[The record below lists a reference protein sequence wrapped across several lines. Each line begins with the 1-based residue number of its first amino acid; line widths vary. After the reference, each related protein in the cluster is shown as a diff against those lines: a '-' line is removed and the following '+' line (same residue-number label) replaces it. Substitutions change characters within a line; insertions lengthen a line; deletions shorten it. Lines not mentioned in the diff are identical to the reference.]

1 MAAVIA
7 YDPYLKQD
15 QVNDLDIIL
24 KSAKEVA
31 QESDVVSVH
40 LPLTSETKEIIDRE
54 FFGWMKPGAF
64 LINTA
69 RGGVIPGGEICYRR
83 CRPGRLQAQDWTCC
97 PRSTL
102 KKMILCSK

>member
-1 MAAVIA
+1 M
-7 YDPYLKQD
+7 
-15 QVNDLDIIL
+15 

-69 RGGVIPGGEICYRR
+69 RGGVIPGERSATGAADRADCRR
-83 CRPGRLQAQDWTCC
+83 RIGRAVPGVH
-97 PRSTL
+97 
-102 KKMILCSK
+102 